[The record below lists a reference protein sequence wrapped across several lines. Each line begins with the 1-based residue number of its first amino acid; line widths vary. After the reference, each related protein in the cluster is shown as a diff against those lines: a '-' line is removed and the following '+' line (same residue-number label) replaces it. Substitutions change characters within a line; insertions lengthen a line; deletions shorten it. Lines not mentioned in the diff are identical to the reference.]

1 MSNLN
6 LEKLKQKQLLFF
18 KESKFEYKKTKK
30 GTYNKVSKNNKTM

>member
-18 KESKFEYKKTKK
+18 KESKFEYKKKK
-30 GTYNKVSKNNKTM
+30 GTYNKLSKNNKTM